1 MKLLWFI
8 NTKEEKE
15 EFINIINTDNIE
27 KNNPK
32 NIFTIIF
39 DDYKNYPN
47 FNHIKTISNLEKYFI
62 FYYSDY
68 NELNLKYKFEEE
80 DIKDNSIELFGEI
93 FVNNNKENCFLII
106 NENIFDLCRFIHL
119 YEIFDNQDNID
130 KPLQL
135 DVKLIEPK
143 NNLIIDASFMFNGIS
158 TLQSNSNF
166 LHFNSKNITKMSY
179 MFYNCSS
186 IIELPDISNLDTS
199 NVTDMSYMFYNCSSL
214 IKLPD
219 ISIWNTEKVT
229 DISNMFYN
237 CESLLSLPDISKWD
251 INDTKMDNLFKNCKS
266 LSYLPDLSKW
276 NIDEETVDSGMLVG
290 CKALEVNIIKK
301 GKYNIKFLNCLNSCF
316 KTIKFC
322 TFFILIIFLLILFFL
337 PIGEIIS
344 LFKLNKT
351 ISFIENPLEYLN
363 IKDNISFIYTNSTRK
378 SIIKISKDENQFI
391 NYYLNFTF
399 INNNIT
405 FDNDIKYLKI
415 NNIIY
420 AIFFYLFS
428 KYSIWYYFTNK
439 YYFKL

>member
-1 MKLLWFI
+1 
-8 NTKEEKE
+8 
-15 EFINIINTDNIE
+15 
-27 KNNPK
+27 
-32 NIFTIIF
+32 
-39 DDYKNYPN
+39 
-47 FNHIKTISNLEKYFI
+47 
-62 FYYSDY
+62 
-68 NELNLKYKFEEE
+68 
-80 DIKDNSIELFGEI
+80 
-93 FVNNNKENCFLII
+93 
-106 NENIFDLCRFIHL
+106 
-119 YEIFDNQDNID
+119 
-130 KPLQL
+130 
-135 DVKLIEPK
+135 
-143 NNLIIDASFMFNGIS
+143 MFNGIS

-344 LFKLNKT
+344 LFNLNKT

-378 SIIKISKDENQFI
+378 SIIKISKDEKQFI

-420 AIFFYLFS
+420 AIFFYLLSAFIIIIIFCKDKLTCTIYIQPTIKLVVNILFDIILLINIILNYNIFDRLSNSFNIFFS
-428 KYSIWYYFTNK
+428 EIEKLFNVKILEHEKENIWSNDFHYNFIFLNGAILIISLAFTLSWCRYIIEK
-439 YYFKL
+439 KVKLINYKNLFFEK

>member
-1 MKLLWFI
+1 MIKFIKKNKLKYFCECKESPSIFLMNKIYDYLYFSEEKNIKINELYCNIHNDEKYIFYCEKCKKNLCNNCVENCLEHENKIKVLTDKNAIKKCNYISNKINEEEKNYNDKNEKSLDFGNEHIHCKKLVKKKNKVNTNTNSSFNNNENVKSNEDSFFIIEDEEDNISFI

-93 FVNNNKENCFLII
+93 FVNNNKDNCFLII

-166 LHFNSKNITKMSY
+166 LHFNSKNITKMS
-179 MFYNCSS
+179 
-186 IIELPDISNLDTS
+186 
-199 NVTDMSYMFYNCSSL
+199 
-214 IKLPD
+214 
-219 ISIWNTEKVT
+219 
-229 DISNMFYN
+229 
-237 CESLLSLPDISKWD
+237 
-251 INDTKMDNLFKNCKS
+251 
-266 LSYLPDLSKW
+266 
-276 NIDEETVDSGMLVG
+276 
-290 CKALEVNIIKK
+290 
-301 GKYNIKFLNCLNSCF
+301 
-316 KTIKFC
+316 
-322 TFFILIIFLLILFFL
+322 
-337 PIGEIIS
+337 
-344 LFKLNKT
+344 
-351 ISFIENPLEYLN
+351 
-363 IKDNISFIYTNSTRK
+363 
-378 SIIKISKDENQFI
+378 
-391 NYYLNFTF
+391 
-399 INNNIT
+399 
-405 FDNDIKYLKI
+405 
-415 NNIIY
+415 
-420 AIFFYLFS
+420 
-428 KYSIWYYFTNK
+428 
-439 YYFKL
+439 